1 MHPSAS
7 SARVDL
13 QQHIART
20 AEFLQELQRTSRAVQ
35 KQHSNV
41 KRCAVGLRSKRTCVL
56 VRMIADQN
64 SMKPHAVLA
73 SRRLLPGDVWLGA
86 GTLAEQAAFLR
97 AMIGKPMVRVAGAR
111 ALAVVLWKG
120 IAVKA
125 VRIIAELRILKCIA
139 EMNSKGVTP
148 NSKMVAEMLVQQ
160 WPAHVHQPH
169 VKEWLSR
176 LPNEAKLRRRW
187 LVKLR
192 RFWGVHYRKLG
203 SRRQQSPADEKRKE
217 QTGNTPSEWI
227 SGTSFDPTTGGQNG
241 AIQVTVGLHKM
252 K

>member
-1 MHPSAS
+1 
-7 SARVDL
+7 
-13 QQHIART
+13 
-20 AEFLQELQRTSRAVQ
+20 
-35 KQHSNV
+35 
-41 KRCAVGLRSKRTCVL
+41 
-56 VRMIADQN
+56 
-64 SMKPHAVLA
+64 
-73 SRRLLPGDVWLGA
+73 
-86 GTLAEQAAFLR
+86 
-97 AMIGKPMVRVAGAR
+97 MVRVAAAR
-111 ALAVVLWKG
+111 ALAVVIWKG

-139 EMNSKGVTP
+139 KMNSRGVTP

-203 SRRQQSPADEKRKE
+203 SRRHQSPADEKRKE